1 MVMASIV
8 AIIVYPLVFRSN
20 VAALCYVMLMLL
32 PVVASQCVVTN
43 LGTRSS
49 YNIYYV
55 IDGVS

>member
-1 MVMASIV
+1 
-8 AIIVYPLVFRSN
+8 
-20 VAALCYVMLMLL
+20 LL